1 MDFKQK
7 YLKYK
12 QKYLELKEQLGGGVI
27 LPWYPVNSFQLY
39 IEAVI
44 DPKSHLGREIT
55 QRLSKMKIPSSE
67 YHVSIL
73 EILVP
78 VDTHNYGPLRFDNPI
93 HQFLANQ
100 NNIDHFADTV
110 ASIYRNS
117 LSNSIAYSEYNNYAL
132 YGKFLV
138 RKYDDPNYIKY
149 FGPQFKQFKQ
159 EIIHEI
165 LSKCLRSDF
174 RTLIRRPLIRHQSS
188 SAPGKP
194 PVITKEFTHYY
205 QKSVIPDDPTG
216 TAQIVVPLPPKKHE
230 PTSLFAISEYFD
242 TPDVSQAGPAGPAV
256 LAQLPIVVLSY
267 NICFGCMT
275 HNKADFTGK
284 LVVDKCIGKSPSL
297 SPADR
302 PCMRNLINFISNDIP
317 QEMGFLS
324 NAYDIIGFQEASGW
338 DNIIR
343 APYFNDLISNRRL
356 AYVHGK
362 SGPEDM
368 ITFYNL
374 HRFHLD
380 AVKFGHIHHPGR
392 PYMILF
398 LRDKSNGSSYIVIN
412 IHNSHSIQ
420 KNDLERELSN
430 NIRNGVVIQ
439 IENNNNIE
447 LQPTQDIS
455 HFIVGK
461 EHRIIFLGDT
471 NENIPQGNGV
481 YWNKNFKPFS
491 QTGIPEINNI
501 TVTCANPPRTCCE
514 PNGYLYIG
522 DYVLISNNMTF
533 RSDNIVPQ
541 CVTTR
546 KDSHPVSD
554 HFPVVSI
561 INPTAHPPAAVAA
574 APQKNGW
581 VPHISLSDQPINKE
595 AFKDAAIQRI
605 SLLPLWSS
613 SQVKARPDK
622 PGHDLSGS
630 ISKLIVKYSGIVY
643 GPGGSNKFLYEKSVM
658 L

>member
-12 QKYLELKEQLGGGVI
+12 QKYIELKEQLGGGII
-27 LPWYPVNSFQLY
+27 LPWFPVQSWQLY

-44 DPKSHLGREIT
+44 DPASHLGTEIT
-55 QRLSKMKIPSSE
+55 RRLGRMGIPPSE

-78 VDTHNYGPLRFDNPI
+78 VDTRNYGAPRFDNPI
-93 HQFLANQ
+93 HEFLGQ
-100 NNIDHFADTV
+100 QRNINHFADV
-110 ASIYRNS
+110 IAGMYRNS
-117 LSNSIAYSEYNNYAL
+117 LSNSIAYSGYDNYAM

-149 FGPQFKQFKQ
+149 FAAQFKQFKQ
-159 EIIHEI
+159 DVIHVI
-165 LSKCLRSDF
+165 LSNCSLQSNFK
-174 RTLIRRPLIRHQSS
+174 TLIRRPLIKHQSS

-205 QKSVIPDDPTG
+205 KKSDIPDDPTG
-216 TAQIVVPLPPKKHE
+216 TAQIVVPLPPQKGQ

-242 TPDVSQAGPAGPAV
+242 TPDISQIGQVGPAV
-256 LAQLPIVVLSY
+256 PAQPPIVVLSY
-267 NICFGCMT
+267 NICYGCMT
-275 HNKADFTGK
+275 NNTGDQTGI
-284 LVVDKCIGKSPSL
+284 LVVNKCIAKST

-317 QEMGFLS
+317 QEIGFPS
-324 NAYDIIGFQEASGW
+324 NAYDIIGLQEAAGW
-338 DNIIR
+338 NNIILD
-343 APYFNDLISNRRL
+343 PYFNGLISSGRL
-356 AYVHGK
+356 GYVHGK

-380 AVKFGHIHHPGR
+380 AVKFGHIDHAGR

-398 LRDKSNGSSYIVIN
+398 LRDKSNGLSYIVIN
-412 IHNSHSIQ
+412 MHNFHGVT
-420 KNDLERELSN
+420 KNDLEASLSN
-430 NIRNGVVIQ
+430 NLRNGVVIQ
-439 IENNNNIE
+439 TENNNNIQS
-447 LQPTQDIS
+447 QPTQDIS

-461 EHRIIFLGDT
+461 EHRIILLGDT

-491 QTGIPEINNI
+491 QTGIAEINNI
-501 TVTCANPPRTCCE
+501 TITCPNPPRTCCE
-514 PNGYLYIG
+514 NNGYSYIG

-533 RSDNIVPQ
+533 IADNIVPQ
-541 CVTTR
+541 CVVTR
-546 KDSHPVSD
+546 KNSDPVSD

-561 INPTAHPPAAVAA
+561 INPTIHPPAAAAA
-574 APQKNGW
+574 APQNNGW
-581 VPHISLSDQPINKE
+581 VPHISISDQHINQQ
-595 AFKDAAIQRI
+595 AFKTNASASI

-613 SQVKARPDK
+613 REVKARPDK
-622 PGHDLSGS
+622 PGPGLAGS
-630 ISKLIVKYSGIVY
+630 ISHLIVKYSGIVP
-643 GPGGSNKFLYEKSVM
+643 GPHGPNKIVYEKRVV